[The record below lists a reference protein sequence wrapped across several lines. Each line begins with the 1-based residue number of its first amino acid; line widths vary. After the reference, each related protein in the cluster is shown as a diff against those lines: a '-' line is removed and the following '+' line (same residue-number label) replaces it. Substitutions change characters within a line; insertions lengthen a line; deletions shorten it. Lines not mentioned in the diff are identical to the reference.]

1 MGRAVETEGF
11 YQRYGKRAIDI
22 ALSSIGLV
30 AISPLLGATALAIK
44 LDSPGP
50 VLFKQKRV
58 GKNKELFEIYKF
70 RSMRSDTPADV
81 PTHQLG
87 DPSARITK
95 VGAFIRRTSIDEL
108 PQLVNIL
115 KGDMSFV
122 GPRPALWNQYDLIEE
137 RDRYGANDVVPGL
150 TGWAQINGRDELEIP
165 VKARYD
171 GEYAADPNFAMD
183 AKCFLGTIGSVLTS
197 DGVVEGGTGQMAE
210 EEQTLTEEQQ
220 DALVP
225 PEKLEREVQIGAA
238 VTGAAAAAS
247 LAGVAALAHHFAR
260 GEKKEKPA
268 KVHKSLALPIATSA
282 VVAGIGA
289 CAVYDQMKKR
299 KLDATSQT
307 KGEGAERIERAEPKE
322 PETLATPDRPIR
334 VLITGANSYVGTHV
348 EQWLAQWPDRFEVD
362 TIDMQDPSWREHDF
376 SGYDTVYHVA
386 GIAHADVGSV
396 TDEQKA
402 AYYAVNT
409 DLAIECAQRAKD
421 AGVSQFILMSS
432 MIVYGGKDWIDAS
445 TEPAPV
451 NFYGDSKWRADQGVR
466 ALADDNFKVAVL
478 RPPMIYGR
486 GSKGNYPQLAK
497 LATKLPAFPQVRN
510 RRSMLHIDNLCEF
523 VRLIIE
529 DRAEGVFFPQNAEHV
544 CTSDMVRA
552 IAKVRGHRIVMV
564 PGMSFPADLMGKV
577 PGKVGGLASKA
588 FGDSAYDLA
597 LSDYPRNYR
606 VRTFEESIRL
616 TEGDDTGGNQ
626 GDKGGERCPEEGARP
641 FESERPRGGKLKI
654 LVVTQYYWP
663 EQFQVTEVCEA
674 LAERGYAVTVLT
686 GLPNYPEGDVY
697 EGYRRGENREQVH
710 NGVRILR
717 VPMIPRGHNPAQL
730 ALNYHSFAASGCAA
744 VRELPG
750 DFDVVYVPEVSPV
763 TMVDPAALYKKLHKT
778 PLLVYCMDLWP
789 ESLKT
794 VLGNK
799 GGAIVQ
805 LYKGLSK
812 RLYAAADLVAVQSPA
827 FMDYLEDVHGIPRER
842 MRYFPQFADEA
853 YLDMDLDE
861 PHEGVNFTVAGNMGR
876 AQDIP
881 VILRAIE
888 LMRHKDGFTLT
899 FIGDGSC
906 YEETRT
912 YVADRGLGDRVKLL
926 GRKPYDEMPGY
937 YAKTDAFILAL
948 NGDSMVGT
956 TIPSRLQGYMAVGKP
971 VFAAVN
977 GGAASVIAESKAGR
991 AASAGD
997 SEGLAALLDEYLD
1010 GPDRFKNCGA
1020 SAREYFAAH
1029 FTKQK
1034 YLYDL
1039 ESMLQDLG
1047 GNKA

>member
-58 GKNKELFEIYKF
+58 GKGKELFEIYKF

-95 VGAFIRRTSIDEL
+95 VGSFIRRTSIDEL

-150 TGWAQINGRDELEIP
+150 TGWARINGRDELEIP

-171 GEYAADPNFAMD
+171 GEYAADPSFAMD

-238 VTGAAAAAS
+238 VTGAATAVGV
-247 LAGVAALAHHFAR
+247 AGVAALARYMTR
-260 GEKKEKPA
+260 GEKKHGTSKA
-268 KVHKSLALPIATSA
+268 HKSLVLPIATSA
-282 VVAGIGA
+282 VVAGLGA
-289 CAVYDQMKKR
+289 CAAYDQMKKR
-299 KLDATSQT
+299 KLEATAQT
-307 KGEGAERIERAEPKE
+307 SVEQTERVEKPEESNEPVD
-322 PETLATPDRPIR
+322 PEASVTHDLPIR

-362 TIDMQDPSWREHDF
+362 TIDMQDPSWREYDF

-409 DLAIECAQRAKD
+409 DLAIECAQKAK
-421 AGVSQFILMSS
+421 AEGVSQFILMSS

-445 TEPAPV
+445 TEPAPA
-451 NFYGDSKWRADQGVR
+451 NFYGDSKWRADEGVR
-466 ALADDNFKVAVL
+466 ALADERFKVAVL

-529 DRAEGVFFPQNAEHV
+529 DRVEGIFFPQNAELV
-544 CTSDMVRA
+544 CTSDMVRE
-552 IAKVRGHRIVMV
+552 IAKARGHRIVMV
-564 PGMSFPADLMGKV
+564 PGMSLPADLMGKI

-588 FGDSAYDLA
+588 FGDSACDLA

-616 TEGDDTGGNQ
+616 TEGESSGRKQRVLFLVNHDVGIYNFRKELVERLLQDDFEVIICSPY
-626 GDKGGERCPEEGARP
+626 GERIELLKQMGCRYIEVRMDRHGTNPIDDFKLIKFYKRIIDKEKPAVVFSYTIKPNIYGAIAAAECKIPVVCNITGLGSAVEKPGPLQSFTVSLYKVAFRKVQRVFVQNEENRQFFLEHGIATDKLALLPGSGVNLDQFRVLP
-641 FESERPRGGKLKI
+641 YPSDETVEFVFISRIMREKGIDLYLQMAEQIRAKYVQTRFHICGFCEEEYEDKLKDYQDRGIVEYHGMVMDVRDI
-654 LVVTQYYWP
+654 LSKTH
-663 EQFQVTEVCEA
+663 C
-674 LAERGYAVTVLT
+674 TVHPT
-686 GLPNYPEGDVY
+686 YYPEGMSNVLLESCACGRPIITTDRSGCREIVDDGIN
-697 EGYRRGENREQVH
+697 GY
-710 NGVRILR
+710 
-717 VPMIPRGHNPAQL
+717 MIPEHDER
-730 ALNYHSFAASGCAA
+730 ALTEA
-744 VRELPG
+744 VERFL
-750 DFDVVYVPEVSPV
+750 
-763 TMVDPAALYKKLHKT
+763 
-778 PLLVYCMDLWP
+778 
-789 ESLKT
+789 SLT
-794 VLGNK
+794 N
-799 GGAIVQ
+799 
-805 LYKGLSK
+805 
-812 RLYAAADLVAVQSPA
+812 
-827 FMDYLEDVHGIPRER
+827 LERER
-842 MRYFPQFADEA
+842 MGLSGRRKMEAEFDRNRVVEA
-853 YLDMDLDE
+853 YMNELQ
-861 PHEGVNFTVAGNMGR
+861 VA
-876 AQDIP
+876 
-881 VILRAIE
+881 L
-888 LMRHKDGFTLT
+888 
-899 FIGDGSC
+899 S
-906 YEETRT
+906 
-912 YVADRGLGDRVKLL
+912 
-926 GRKPYDEMPGY
+926 RKSSD
-937 YAKTDAFILAL
+937 
-948 NGDSMVGT
+948 V
-956 TIPSRLQGYMAVGKP
+956 
-971 VFAAVN
+971 
-977 GGAASVIAESKAGR
+977 
-991 AASAGD
+991 
-997 SEGLAALLDEYLD
+997 
-1010 GPDRFKNCGA
+1010 
-1020 SAREYFAAH
+1020 
-1029 FTKQK
+1029 
-1034 YLYDL
+1034 
-1039 ESMLQDLG
+1039 
-1047 GNKA
+1047 

>member
-30 AISPLLGATALAIK
+30 ATSPLLGATALAIK

-58 GKNKELFEIYKF
+58 GKNKELFDIYKF

-171 GEYAADPNFAMD
+171 GEYAADPSFAMD

-220 DALVP
+220 DALVS

-238 VTGAAAAAS
+238 VTGAATAVGI
-247 LAGVAALAHHFAR
+247 AGVAALAHHMTR
-260 GEKKEKPA
+260 GEKKHGTSKP
-268 KVHKSLALPIATSA
+268 HKSLVLPIATSA
-282 VVAGIGA
+282 VVTGLGV

-299 KLDATSQT
+299 KLEATAQT
-307 KGEGAERIERAEPKE
+307 SAERAEHVEKPEESNE
-322 PETLATPDRPIR
+322 PVDHEASITHDLPIR

-362 TIDMQDPSWREHDF
+362 TIDMRDPSWLEYDF

-409 DLAIECAQRAKD
+409 DLAIECAQKAKD

-445 TEPAPV
+445 TEPAPA
-451 NFYGDSKWRADQGVR
+451 NFYGDSKWRADEGVR

-510 RRSMLHIDNLCEF
+510 RRSMLHIENLCEF

-529 DRAEGVFFPQNAEHV
+529 DRAVGVFFPQNAEHV
-544 CTSDMVRA
+544 CTSDMVRE
-552 IAKVRGHRIVMV
+552 IAKVRDHHIVMV
-564 PGMSFPADLMGKV
+564 PGMSLPVDLMGKV

-597 LSDYPRNYR
+597 LSEYPRNYR
-606 VRTFEESIRL
+606 VCTFEESIRL
-616 TEGDDTGGNQ
+616 TEMGAERLNNNGSSSRQKKVLIVAHVASMIGLFNIPSIELLQGMGYEVHVACNFEKGSTSSDESVHALRKRLSGMGVSCFQVDFDRNVFDLTQDGRAYKQLLTLLKNNKYEFVHCHSPIGGALSRIVCHETGTKCIYTAHGFHFYDGAPLKNWFLFYPIEKALSRYTDVLITINHEDYERARTKFHAKKTVYIPGVGVDLSRFRPVKLTGEKRREIGLGDDDFVMLNVGELSPRKNQ
-626 GDKGGERCPEEGARP
+626 PVA
-641 FESERPRGGKLKI
+641 
-654 LVVTQYYWP
+654 V
-663 EQFQVTEVCEA
+663 EA
-674 LAERGYAVTVLT
+674 LALLPDNVHLVICGQGPDHEALVQLAESLGVANRLHLLGYRSDIAEIIAASDAFVFPSLQE
-686 GLPNYPEGDVY
+686 GLPVAVMEAMACGLPVVASKIRGIDPDLIVDHESGLVLPETTP
-697 EGYRRGENREQVH
+697 ENIAR
-710 NGVRILR
+710 
-717 VPMIPRGHNPAQL
+717 
-730 ALNYHSFAASGCAA
+730 A
-744 VRELPG
+744 VKELMS
-750 DFDVVYVPEVSPV
+750 DPE
-763 TMVDPAALYKKLHKT
+763 
-778 PLLVYCMDLWP
+778 
-789 ESLKT
+789 
-794 VLGNK
+794 LG
-799 GGAIVQ
+799 
-805 LYKGLSK
+805 K
-812 RLYAAADLVAVQSPA
+812 RLAATAVNSIQK
-827 FMDYLEDVHGIPRER
+827 FGLEDVLAQESKVYAGGGLSNADPR
-842 MRYFPQFADEA
+842 
-853 YLDMDLDE
+853 
-861 PHEGVNFTVAGNMGR
+861 
-876 AQDIP
+876 
-881 VILRAIE
+881 
-888 LMRHKDGFTLT
+888 
-899 FIGDGSC
+899 
-906 YEETRT
+906 ETRT
-912 YVADRGLGDRVKLL
+912 
-926 GRKPYDEMPGY
+926 
-937 YAKTDAFILAL
+937 
-948 NGDSMVGT
+948 
-956 TIPSRLQGYMAVGKP
+956 
-971 VFAAVN
+971 
-977 GGAASVIAESKAGR
+977 GA
-991 AASAGD
+991 
-997 SEGLAALLDEYLD
+997 
-1010 GPDRFKNCGA
+1010 
-1020 SAREYFAAH
+1020 
-1029 FTKQK
+1029 
-1034 YLYDL
+1034 
-1039 ESMLQDLG
+1039 
-1047 GNKA
+1047 